1 MLGLKVLYLGLGKD
15 TLSTGPLSILGVL
28 CTSRTYNMLFGLKF
42 ENIVITFNY
51 SYTVVRDISVSKP
64 LVLSLNT
71 NILLTFSNSAAV
83 AGVPFGRTSALVVPF
98 MVSVTGRVA
107 VVSAGTT
114 LSMMIVRYPTGCIL
128 RKPKAMS
135 TLSVPTVVFVETIY
149 GIPPALVAK
158 ILLQHSILLPPI
170 SVS

>member
-1 MLGLKVLYLGLGKD
+1 
-15 TLSTGPLSILGVL
+15 
-28 CTSRTYNMLFGLKF
+28 
-42 ENIVITFNY
+42 
-51 SYTVVRDISVSKP
+51 VVRDISVSRP

-83 AGVPFGRTSALVVPF
+83 TGVPFGKVRDLVVPF
-98 MVSVTGRVA
+98 IVRVTGSVVVA
-107 VVSAGTT
+107 SAGTT
-114 LSMMIVRYPTGCIL
+114 LSIMIVRYPTGCIL

-149 GIPPALVAK
+149 GIPPALVAR